1 MRITQYSDYALR
13 TLIYLAVVPKQHELS
28 NIQAIADS
36 YQISKNHLTKIVHHL
51 SKIGLIESVRGKNG
65 GIRLAFAPKDI
76 NIGTVLRHTEVDF
89 GMVDCFFGNHLSKK
103 DDGVTDDRGNSADMT
118 IHAEQIG
125 VVNFSQV
132 SKEIPIAPHHWIEK
146 KEQLPVYSSCVISPV
161 CQLKPILFEA
171 IEAFLT
177 VFDRYSLA
185 DLVSNPEEIR
195 ALLS

>member
-13 TLIYLAVVPKQHELS
+13 TLIYLAVVPKSQELG

-76 NIGTVLRHTEVDF
+76 NLGTVLRHTEVDF
-89 GMVDCFFGNHLSKK
+89 GMVDCFFGNQSPAQELES
-103 DDGVTDDRGNSADMT
+103 DADSL
-118 IHAEQIG
+118 AA
-125 VVNFSQV
+125 VNFSQV
-132 SKEIPIAPHHWIEK
+132 TKNIPVAPNHWIDS
-146 KEQLPVYSSCVISPV
+146 KEQLPVYSSCIISPV
-161 CQLKPILFEA
+161 CQLKPIFFEA

-177 VFDRYSLA
+177 VFDRYTLA
-185 DLVSNPEEIR
+185 DLISNPEQIR